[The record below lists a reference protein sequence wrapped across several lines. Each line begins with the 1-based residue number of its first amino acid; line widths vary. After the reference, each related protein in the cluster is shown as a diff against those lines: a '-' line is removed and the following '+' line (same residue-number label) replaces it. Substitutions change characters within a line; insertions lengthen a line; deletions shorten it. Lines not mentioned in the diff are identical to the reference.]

1 MRDWFTELRKK
12 AHVTQQNIAD
22 EVGITRQMIS
32 AIENGD
38 ADPSVTTAKA
48 LGDLLNFSWT
58 RFFETSA

>member
-12 AHVTQQNIAD
+12 ANLTQQNIAD

-48 LGDLLNFSWT
+48 LGDLLHFSWT

>member
-12 AHVTQQNIAD
+12 ANLTQQNIAD

-38 ADPSVTTAKA
+38 ADPSVGTAKA
-48 LGDLLNFSWT
+48 LGELLNFSWT

>member
-12 AHVTQQNIAD
+12 ANLTQQNIAD

>member
-12 AHVTQQNIAD
+12 ADLTQQNIAD

-38 ADPSVTTAKA
+38 ADPSVATAKA

>member
-12 AHVTQQNIAD
+12 ANLTQQNIAD

-38 ADPSVTTAKA
+38 AAPSVTTAKA